1 MLGYP
6 NVGRC
11 TRARNITCKL
21 PLISPAVGA
30 ADNVV
35 AIVPACADHGPGVH
49 GSRVV
54 ANFDVG
60 DKFAA
65 TFRHRIAPFP
75 LHFQESGR
83 H

>member
-11 TRARNITCKL
+11 TRARNITYDL

-35 AIVPACADHGPGVH
+35 AVVPACADQGPGVH
-49 GSRVV
+49 GFGV
-54 ANFDVG
+54 AANIDVG
-60 DKFAA
+60 DTIYA
-65 TFRHRIAPFP
+65 TFRHRTAPFP
-75 LHFQESGR
+75 LHFR
-83 H
+83 

>member
-11 TRARNITCKL
+11 TRARNILYNL

-35 AIVPACADHGPGVH
+35 VVVPACADHGPDVH
-49 GSRVV
+49 GSGVV
-54 ANFDVG
+54 ANSDVG
-60 DKFAA
+60 DKILA
-65 TFRHRIAPFP
+65 TFRHRTAPFP
-75 LHFQESGR
+75 LHFR
-83 H
+83 